1 MSAICLQKGAVLE
14 KVPLD
19 LPGGGFMETVFFG
32 VEWLSEDKIRM
43 TYDDLN
49 DKYDEQFIIEI
60 P

>member
-1 MSAICLQKGAVLE
+1 
-14 KVPLD
+14 
-19 LPGGGFMETVFFG
+19 METVFFG